1 MLRPDCSSPGIATP
15 LPNPLGLGELAA
27 IHNVWDFTVRV
38 KHRILAK
45 SLYFMDINKEMQA
58 TGLQGTQN
66 LADWV
71 ALAKVDGQRVRL
83 PPEFA
88 KLAGVDGVSPESSI
102 DCWLLVLKPGRFK
115 LLKQSPPPTNG
126 PIADILH
133 HWEELVTHDSDDN
146 ESDQEIAIRARLLS
160 CVVTWHQRGPRINLP
175 KEVFQLAIGERSH
188 IYLLKVAGAVELWF
202 PDTLQRAVSMPISE
216 VLS

>member
-1 MLRPDCSSPGIATP
+1 M
-15 LPNPLGLGELAA
+15 
-27 IHNVWDFTVRV
+27 
-38 KHRILAK
+38 AK
-45 SLYFMDINKEMQA
+45 YVYSVDIKKEMYVK
-58 TGLQGTQN
+58 GLHGTPN
-66 LADWV
+66 LSDWV

-88 KLAGVDGVSPESSI
+88 KLAGVNGVSPESFI

-115 LLKQSPPPTNG
+115 LQKQSPLPTEG

-146 ESDQEIAIRARLLS
+146 ESDQEVAIRARLLS

-175 KEVFQLAIGERSH
+175 KEVFQMAIGERSH
-188 IYLLKVAGAVELWF
+188 VYLLKVAGAVELWF
-202 PDTLQRAVSMPISE
+202 PDTLQRAVSVPISE
-216 VLS
+216 ALS